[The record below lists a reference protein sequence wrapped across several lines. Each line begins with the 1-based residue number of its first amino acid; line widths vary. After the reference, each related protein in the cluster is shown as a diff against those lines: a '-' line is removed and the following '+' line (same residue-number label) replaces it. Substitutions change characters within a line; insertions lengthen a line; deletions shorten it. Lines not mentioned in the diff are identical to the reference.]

1 MHFIHLGRVGLV
13 IDLRWG
19 EIANFFA
26 GLATL
31 DFANN
36 SDPDS
41 GHIQNTESPDV
52 ELR

>member
-13 IDLRWG
+13 INLRWG
-19 EIANFFA
+19 EIANFIA

-36 SDPDS
+36 SDPTS
-41 GHIQNTESPDV
+41 GHIMKVQPEAAAQ
-52 ELR
+52 